1 MRCLCPHCFQVVVQ
15 DKSENG
21 INFCPHCH
29 ELFEGIALKKPTWI
43 VGVLAMPVV
52 LLTNWQIM
60 LCHH

>member
-1 MRCLCPHCFQVVVQ
+1 MRFLCPNCSQLVVQ
-15 DKSENG
+15 DRSESG

-29 ELFEGIALKKPTWI
+29 QLFAGIEEKRPPWI